1 MSEIRV
7 LEIFREPIANGGQ
20 ESFIMNMYRN
30 VDRKK
35 VQFDFLTPFT
45 CDNRKLKEEVERLG
59 GHIYHYDHVFGEKNN
74 QVFKKCVSDFLTNHH
89 YDTVTFSFRE
99 HLCAD
104 GRLQNCA

>member
-59 GHIYHYDHVFGEKNN
+59 GHIIIMIMYSEK
-74 QVFKKCVSDFLTNHH
+74 KIIRFLKS
-89 YDTVTFSFRE
+89 VCLIF
-99 HLCAD
+99 
-104 GRLQNCA
+104 